1 MERNIVTTLH
11 RKNQPIRVRNYA
23 RLDTAVP
30 RATQL
35 AIMNGQPGDVV
46 TIHHAVTGLVIGS
59 IKVSI
64 RKGEVR
70 LKTAYAWEQ

>member
-11 RKNQPIRVRNYA
+11 RRQQPIRVRSYV
-23 RLDTAVP
+23 RLDTAIP

-35 AIMNGQPGDVV
+35 AIMDGQPGDVV
-46 TIHHAVTGLVIGS
+46 TIHHAVTGLEIGS

>member
-11 RKNQPIRVRNYA
+11 RKHQPIRVRNYA
-23 RLDTAVP
+23 RLNTAAP

-35 AIMNGQPGDVV
+35 AIMDGQPGDVV
-46 TIHHAVTGLVIGS
+46 TIHHAVTGLEIGS

-70 LKTAYAWEQ
+70 LKTAYTWEQ